1 MGGTT
6 ALSYS
11 LADRA
16 DLLAMARLLTHF
28 LDEEGFQGWTP
39 QALQDALADPD
50 RNICVVRSG
59 STLVGLA
66 VMAYGADHAE
76 LELLAVAP
84 LWQRRGLGKALLAW
98 LEAPAEVLG
107 LRATRVHLSLKKSQ
121 YFTGLGFRA
130 HLLPQGDEGAE
141 SDAPTLFERP
151 LARRS
156 P

>member
-28 LDEEGFQGWTP
+28 LDDEGFRSWTP
-39 QALQDALADPD
+39 TALQDALTDPD
-50 RNICVVRSG
+50 RNICVARSG
-59 STLVGLA
+59 NTLVGLA
-66 VMAYGADHAE
+66 VMAYGEEEAE

-107 LRATRVHLSLKKSQ
+107 LRATRVRLPLKKSQ

-130 HLLPQGDEGAE
+130 DLPPQTGGKAMPN
-141 SDAPTLFERP
+141 APTPFARP
-151 LARRS
+151 LSRRS

>member
-28 LDEEGFQGWTP
+28 LDDEGFRRWTP
-39 QALQDALADPD
+39 SALQEALADPD
-50 RNICVVRSG
+50 RNVCVVRSG

-66 VMAYGADHAE
+66 IMAYGVEDAE

-107 LRATRVHLSLKKSQ
+107 LRATRVHLPLKKSQ
-121 YFTGLGFRA
+121 YFTGLGFQA
-130 HLLPQGDEGAE
+130 HLPAQADETAANGP
-141 SDAPTLFERP
+141 PTPFARP
-151 LARRS
+151 LTRRS